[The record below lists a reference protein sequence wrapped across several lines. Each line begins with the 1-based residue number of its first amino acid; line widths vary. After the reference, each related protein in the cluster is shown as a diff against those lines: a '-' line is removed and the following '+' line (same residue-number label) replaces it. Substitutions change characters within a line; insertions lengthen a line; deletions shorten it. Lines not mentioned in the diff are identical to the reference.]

1 MNSELEKLIEKYRIT
16 VNGLADLESG
26 YEKVIKERG
35 FVTLNGLLVES
46 NEPAGEGTENTVN
59 TENTP
64 VADETAT
71 TVESDTSHSEPT
83 PVVPAP
89 SEIPGTGLADA
100 SEISAENT
108 PVAPTVPAAPTPSE
122 PATEQPG
129 VTPVVE
135 GPVSGDTNL
144 GNESA
149 AAHNPSGEVA
159 GGERAART
167 EEDSAS
173 TDEHNPSASAAVPSG
188 EEETSEEEDP
198 ASTEDSTTGGKPK
211 KKKK

>member
-16 VNGLADLESG
+16 VNGLADLEG
-26 YEKVIKERG
+26 DYEKVIKERG

-46 NEPAGEGTENTVN
+46 VASHNTDGAPAANTEENTSV
-59 TENTP
+59 
-64 VADETAT
+64 
-71 TVESDTSHSEPT
+71 S
-83 PVVPAP
+83 
-89 SEIPGTGLADA
+89 
-100 SEISAENT
+100 
-108 PVAPTVPAAPTPSE
+108 PTPSE

-144 GNESA
+144 GNE
-149 AAHNPSGEVA
+149 VA
-159 GGERAART
+159 GGERAAGT

-173 TDEHNPSASAAVPSG
+173 TDEHNPSG
-188 EEETSEEEDP
+188 EEETSEDDT

-211 KKKK
+211 KKRK

>member
-26 YEKVIKERG
+26 YDQVIKERG

-46 NEPAGEGTENTVN
+46 NEPAGEGTENAVN

-64 VADETAT
+64 VA
-71 TVESDTSHSEPT
+71 ESDASHSEPT

-89 SEIPGTGLADA
+89 SDN
-100 SEISAENT
+100 SAENT
-108 PVAPTVPAAPTPSE
+108 PVAPAVPAAPTPSE

-149 AAHNPSGEVA
+149 AAHSPSGEVA
-159 GGERAART
+159 SGERSADGTSTIVEPVADT
-167 EEDSAS
+167 EVA
-173 TDEHNPSASAAVPSG
+173 SG
-188 EEETSEEEDP
+188 EEEDS
-198 ASTEDSTTGGKPK
+198 SEDSTEGEPAAGRKPK
-211 KKKK
+211 KKK

>member
-16 VNGLADLESG
+16 VNGLADLEG
-26 YEKVIKERG
+26 DYEKVIKERG

-46 NEPAGEGTENTVN
+46 DASHNTDG
-59 TENTP
+59 
-64 VADETAT
+64 A
-71 TVESDTSHSEPT
+71 
-83 PVVPAP
+83 PVVP
-89 SEIPGTGLADA
+89 
-100 SEISAENT
+100 AENT
-108 PVAPTVPAAPTPSE
+108 PVAPAVPAAPAPSE

-144 GNESA
+144 GNE
-149 AAHNPSGEVA
+149 VA
-159 GGERAART
+159 GGERAAGT

-173 TDEHNPSASAAVPSG
+173 TDEHNPSG
-188 EEETSEEEDP
+188 EEETSEDDT

>member
-26 YEKVIKERG
+26 YVEVIKERG

-46 NEPAGEGTENTVN
+46 DASHNTDGAPAASTEENTSVSPAPSDNSEEHSPSGEPAT
-59 TENTP
+59 
-64 VADETAT
+64 
-71 TVESDTSHSEPT
+71 ESDASHNEPT

-89 SEIPGTGLADA
+89 SDN
-100 SEISAENT
+100 SAENT
-108 PVAPTVPAAPTPSE
+108 PVAPTPSD

-144 GNESA
+144 GNE
-149 AAHNPSGEVA
+149 VA
-159 GGERAART
+159 GGERA
-167 EEDSAS
+167 
-173 TDEHNPSASAAVPSG
+173 DEHNPSTSAAVPSG
-188 EEETSEEEDP
+188 EEETSEDDT
-198 ASTEDSTTGGKPK
+198 ASTEDSTTGRKPK
-211 KKKK
+211 KKKN